1 MNPDLKNIIE
11 ILKINI
17 INKQQELDTLIDN
30 YQLINNMDC
39 DYEDIENN

>member
-1 MNPDLKNIIE
+1 MKTDLKNIIE

-17 INKQQELDTLIDN
+17 INIEQELDTLIDN

-39 DYEDIENN
+39 NYEDIENN

>member
-1 MNPDLKNIIE
+1 MKTDLQNIID

-17 INKQQELDTLIDN
+17 INIEQELDTLVDN

-39 DYEDIENN
+39 NYEDIENN